1 MEESIFI
8 ELVNKVLINT
18 AIISVPILLPSLIT
32 GVLISLFQAVTQIN
46 EQTLTL
52 VPKLFI
58 MLFSYLI
65 TGPWIIRFMINFS
78 VEVLGRIPEMG
89 FSSNDLI

>member
-18 AIISVPILLPSLIT
+18 AIIAVPILLPSLVT
-32 GVLISLFQAVTQIN
+32 GILISLFQAVTQIN

-58 MLFSYLI
+58 MLFSYLV

-78 VEVLGRIPEMG
+78 VEVINRIPEMG